1 MKAITV
7 QDSRLYGLVA
17 LYDLH
22 TDLFISVLDGIS
34 DTDAHNRN
42 NTKANHVAW
51 LAGSLVQQ
59 RYELASQYGGKEYK
73 QAAHDLFKDN
83 QRIKEGVTYPS
94 LEQYKKD
101 WKAMSPIAREV
112 VTNVS
117 AEKMDSDF
125 DMGPDMKFTH
135 YEIAVFSIYREANMI
150 GQIALWR
157 RLMGYEPMKYM

>member
-7 QDSRLYGLVA
+7 QDSRLFGLVA

-22 TDLFISVLDGIS
+22 TGLFINVLEGIS

-42 NTKANHVAW
+42 DTKANHVAW

-59 RYELASQYGGKEYK
+59 RYELASLYTGKEYK
-73 QAAHDLFKDN
+73 QAAHDLFKNN
-83 QRIKEGVTYPS
+83 QGIKDGVTYPS
-94 LEQYKKD
+94 LEQYKAD
-101 WKAMSPIAREV
+101 WKTISDTAREAL
-112 VTNVS
+112 TNAS
-117 AEKMDSDF
+117 SGKMDSNF
-125 DMGPDMKFTH
+125 DMGPGMEFTH